1 VHFQQDHLHIVHETG
16 FVVNVYLEAI
26 DEIWIIQRVAMGEMY
41 SAPPLLYRIFGGDQ
55 NVSEK
60 GILNRPEMP
69 ALIVEYSMVQII
81 KKISTIMTPCEDTEL
96 ISMF

>member
-1 VHFQQDHLHIVHETG
+1 M
-16 FVVNVYLEAI
+16 YLEAI

-41 SAPPLLYRIFGGDQ
+41 SAPPPLLYRIFGGDQ

-81 KKISTIMTPCEDTEL
+81 KKISTIMTPYEDTEL

>member
-1 VHFQQDHLHIVHETG
+1 M
-16 FVVNVYLEAI
+16 YLEAI

-41 SAPPLLYRIFGGDQ
+41 SAPPPPLLYRIFGGDQ